1 MFRAVLFTARDLEP
15 ASVPTN
21 SREDEWPVAVW
32 SHGEMS
38 DSGQKRVA

>member
-1 MFRAVLFTARDLEP
+1 MFRAVLFTARDLESAP
-15 ASVPTN
+15 VPTN